1 MEIAL
6 RFLWGEGIEI
16 GAKGIPTFKESKQS
30 PPHRDGPSE
39 LRVLQVDEMSQEDLI
54 KKYGGTDGQW
64 YQNLLKT
71 PIDRVDNAETLRT
84 FPNESVDFV
93 IACHVLEHVTD
104 FLGTLETFGRVVRSR
119 GIVFI
124 ALPDKRYNIED
135 FARALTPPS
144 HHLETWGRKIRIAE
158 DRVDEVADGMAANS
172 WSRGQ
177 KRIDVVNDKEGYPIA
192 AENIPAGHW
201 NGSQITPLRRNY
213 IEQARRAIINRY
225 EPDLRGLYTCS
236 EPLFV
241 DRQHDNKAKKAF

>member
-1 MEIAL
+1 MVHKSHKKSYKYGIRMEIAL

-144 HHLETWGRKIRIAE
+144 HHLETWATV
-158 DRVDEVADGMAANS
+158 VDGTRRQWTES
-172 WSRGQ
+172 WLHFLTERSTQ
-177 KRIDVVNDKEGYPIA
+177 S
-192 AENIPAGHW
+192 H
-201 NGSQITPLRRNY
+201 
-213 IEQARRAIINRY
+213 
-225 EPDLRGLYTCS
+225 
-236 EPLFV
+236 
-241 DRQHDNKAKKAF
+241 